1 MSEKM
6 DRRQARSKQ
15 LMREALLSILE
26 EKSIEG
32 ITVTD
37 IANRADINRGTFYL
51 HYRDVADMLDQM
63 KDEAFEQIRNRI
75 LQLNPKELMVYADR
89 NEPYPKITLIFEE
102 VERQAGFFKVMF
114 GPHGDVSYINRFK
127 ASMET
132 QIFNNL
138 SYAQPQEENRLVPLE
153 FLISYMASANLGV
166 VLHWLQSGM
175 KQTPLELSAIMT
187 NLMNYGP
194 LTSSGLRIETP
205 KIESRKRS
213 NHI

>member
-1 MSEKM
+1 MSEKV
-6 DRRQARSKQ
+6 DRRQARTKQ
-15 LMREALLSILE
+15 FMREALLSILE

-63 KDEAFEQIRNRI
+63 KDESFEQILNTI
-75 LQLNPKELMVYADR
+75 QQLDPMELIVYADR
-89 NEPYPKITLIFEE
+89 NEPYPKITLIFEAI
-102 VERQAGFFKVMF
+102 ERQADFFKVMF
-114 GPHGDVSYINRFK
+114 GPHGDVSYINRYK
-127 ASMET
+127 DLMET
-132 QIFNNL
+132 RIFKNL
-138 SYAQPQEENRLVPLE
+138 SYAQPQEANRLVPLE
-153 FLISYMASANLGV
+153 YLISYMASANLGV

-194 LTSSGLRIETP
+194 ITSSGLRGHT
-205 KIESRKRS
+205 S
-213 NHI
+213 N

>member
-1 MSEKM
+1 MSDKV
-6 DRRQARSKQ
+6 DRRQARTKQ
-15 LMREALLSILE
+15 FMREALLSILG

-37 IANRADINRGTFYL
+37 IANRANINRGTFYL

-63 KDEAFEQIRNRI
+63 KDDAFEQIQKAI
-75 LQLNPKELMVYADR
+75 QQLDPKELMYYADR
-89 NEPYPKITLIFEE
+89 NEPYPKITLVFEE
-102 VERQAGFFKVMF
+102 VERQAVFLKVMF

-127 ASMET
+127 DLMET
-132 QIFNNL
+132 RIFKNL

-175 KQTPLELSAIMT
+175 KQTPLELSVIMT

-194 LTSSGLRIETP
+194 ITSSGIR
-205 KIESRKRS
+205 SR
-213 NHI
+213 

>member
-6 DRRQARSKQ
+6 DRRQARTKQ
-15 LMREALLSILE
+15 LMRDALLSIIE
-26 EKSIEG
+26 ERSIEG

-51 HYRDVADMLDQM
+51 HYRDVAGMLDQM
-63 KDEAFEQIRNRI
+63 KEEAFEHIQNTIQ
-75 LQLNPKELMVYADR
+75 QLNPKELMVYADK

-102 VERQAGFFKVMF
+102 VKRQAKFFKVMF

-127 ASMET
+127 DLMET
-132 QIFNNL
+132 RIFKNL

-194 LTSSGLRIETP
+194 ITSSGLRIETP
-205 KIESRKRS
+205 KMASKNRS
-213 NHI
+213 N